1 MPGCGDAGARAWV
14 RLGCAGAEK
23 FLVRFEGSGAPSCR
37 GIESEGD
44 GLRVLIG
51 RVECVAEIHEEGI
64 ALPTEAVFDVSVGE
78 PSAVE
83 EIRGRD
89 ADRVAGPSEEV
100 PVSGGYVE
108 DFVCDVPQEG
118 CELGSGDLSSFTG
131 GRVEI
136 YCRGAVVGSA
146 ELFCAPD
153 NVEAG
158 LCGAHP
164 V

>member
-1 MPGCGDAGARAWV
+1 MG
-14 RLGCAGAEK
+14 RLGCPGAEK
-23 FLVRFEGSGAPSCR
+23 FLVRFEGSGVLPCW
-37 GIESEGD
+37 GIESEGN
-44 GLRVLIG
+44 GLRVLVG

-64 ALPTEAVFDVSVGE
+64 ASPTEAVFDVSVGE

-100 PVSGGYVE
+100 LVSGGYVE

-118 CELGSGDLSSFTG
+118 GELCSGDLVPFSG

-136 YCRGAVVGSA
+136 DCRGAVAGGA
-146 ELFCAPD
+146 EPGCAPD
-153 NVEAG
+153 NV
-158 LCGAHP
+158 
-164 V
+164 